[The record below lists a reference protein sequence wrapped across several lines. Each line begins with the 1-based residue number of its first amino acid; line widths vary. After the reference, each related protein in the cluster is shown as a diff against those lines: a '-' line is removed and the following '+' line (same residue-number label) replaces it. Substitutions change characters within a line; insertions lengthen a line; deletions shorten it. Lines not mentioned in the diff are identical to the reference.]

1 MSNWND
7 AEVARQQRALV
18 DQQLEQD
25 PWPMHFT
32 ALTEAVRATRCPGT
46 ILEVGCASGYGKEI
60 LDRAGV
66 AFAKYIGADISEP
79 ALAIARERHPDAEW
93 VNPDTTLLVGRRAD
107 VVIDGCALMHVDDW
121 RAHLASLCA
130 ASGRWVILHRV
141 PIRDGTR
148 RTTTSGYG
156 KTFPAWEFGAADVC
170 NAMERLG
177 FQACGSTPADGDS
190 VTFTF
195 AKPRHYATYADRAYL
210 PKLRALYRSMER
222 HCAPFA
228 LSVLAWDE
236 KTLDAVMPWPRAYGE
251 SAERMWLRLNPEFE
265 LDRLPG
271 PPRSRI
277 EHYWTCGPQWIA
289 DVMDMAGEPVTYVD
303 ADVMFHSSPEPVFA
317 EIGGAP
323 AAVFPH
329 NFAEAAPWP
338 IPTRATHEQFGLY
351 NVGLVHVAARAV
363 AEHWAAQVRDWCYD
377 RVEPVPIPDRRLRY
391 GDQKYLDE
399 WPARFGA
406 HVVQHPG
413 ANLGP
418 WAIHTQPLEA
428 RDGVV
433 HFGGRP
439 LVAYHYSGFRELP
452 EGHTVL
458 TRPEYCVTD
467 EQARIIYDPYLEALK
482 P

>member
-1 MSNWND
+1 VSANPWDD

-18 DQQLEQD
+18 DQQLERQ
-25 PWPMHFT
+25 PWPRHFS
-32 ALTEAVRATRCPGT
+32 ALADAVRATNCPGVV
-46 ILEVGCASGYGKEI
+46 LEVGCASGYGKEI
-60 LDRAGV
+60 LDRSGV
-66 AFAKYIGADISEP
+66 PYARFVGLDVSTP
-79 ALAIARERHPDAEW
+79 ALAIARDRWPDATW
-93 VNPDTTLLVGRRAD
+93 VHVDTMAGHRAD
-107 VVIDGCALMHVDDW
+107 IVIDGCALMHVDDW
-121 RAHLASLCA
+121 RRHLAGLCE
-130 ASGRWVILHRV
+130 ASRRWVILHRV

-156 KTFPAWEFGAADVC
+156 KTFPAWEFGAADIC

-195 AKPRHYATYADRAYL
+195 AKPRQYATYADRAYL

-222 HCAPFA
+222 HCGPFE
-228 LSVLAWDE
+228 LNVLAWDGG
-236 KTLDAVMPWPRAYGE
+236 THDAVDEWPNAYVDH
-251 SAERMWLRLNPEFE
+251 ADDFLRCSPRLA
-265 LDRLPG
+265 LDQLPG

-277 EHYWTCGPQWIA
+277 EHYWTCGPQFIA
-289 DVMDMAGEPVTYVD
+289 DVMEGTRQPVTYVD
-303 ADVMFHSSPEPVFA
+303 ADVMFHSDSEPVFA

-351 NVGLVHVAARAV
+351 NVGLVHVADRAV

-418 WAIHTQPLEA
+418 WAVHTQPLET
-428 RDGVV
+428 RDGVPY
-433 HFGGRP
+433 FGGRP
-439 LVAYHYSGFRELP
+439 IVAYHYSGFRELP